1 MIIRIPTRFPNLNDY
16 INRERANRF
25 AGAKMKKDWTRV
37 AEAASTLALEMNDKY
52 DGFFPAT
59 IYITVFEPDNR
70 RDVDNVSAFVNK
82 VCLDG
87 MVKAGVIPDDSRRY
101 VKKIVN
107 EVITVK
113 NKEEVGVEI
122 KL

>member
-1 MIIRIPTRFPNLNDY
+1 MRIWIPIRFPNLNDY
-16 INRERANRF
+16 INKERANRF
-25 AGAKMKKDWTRV
+25 AGAKMKKDWTNI
-37 AEAASTLALEMNDKY
+37 AESASTLALGMGDAY
-52 DGFFPAT
+52 DGFYPAS
-59 IYITVFEPDNR
+59 IHITVYEPDNR
-70 RDVDNVSAFVNK
+70 RDVDNITAFVKK

-101 VKKIVN
+101 VKKIIN
-107 EVITVK
+107 EVHTVK